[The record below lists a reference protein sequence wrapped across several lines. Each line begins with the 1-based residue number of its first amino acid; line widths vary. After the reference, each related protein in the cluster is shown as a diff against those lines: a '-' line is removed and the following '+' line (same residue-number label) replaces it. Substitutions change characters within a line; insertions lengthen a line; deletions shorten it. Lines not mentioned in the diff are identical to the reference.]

1 MYMIMQICAC
11 MFTPILILE
20 NTHSLIYTHT
30 HRWRPSFAH
39 VVVVDDPD
47 VCKEGGKPDHH
58 EEEQN
63 WYLHKCGQKT
73 SIKDDFC

>member
-20 NTHSLIYTHT
+20 NT
-30 HRWRPSFAH
+30 PSFAH

-63 WYLHKCGQKT
+63 
-73 SIKDDFC
+73 